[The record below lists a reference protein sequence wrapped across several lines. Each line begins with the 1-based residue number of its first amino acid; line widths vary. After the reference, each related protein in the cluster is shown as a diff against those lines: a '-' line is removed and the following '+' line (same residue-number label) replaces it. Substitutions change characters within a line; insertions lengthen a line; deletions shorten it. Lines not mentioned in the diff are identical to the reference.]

1 MSRSSLSLAVDEL
14 APWGHSFAAA
24 GGWKLYLVGGIV
36 RDLLLGMEFA
46 FDTEV
51 DMTTDARP
59 DVTEEVL
66 RGWADSVWTQGK
78 RFGTVGCRKDGR
90 VVEITTHRADAY
102 KETSRKPAVV
112 FGADVCTDL
121 SRRDF
126 TINAMAVQLP
136 ARGGAPSEA
145 QTGRTEPEIIDP
157 FGGKADLERRVLE
170 TPLEPEVSFADD
182 PLRMMRAAR
191 FVAALNVEPTR
202 SVTAAMTKLAARLQI
217 VSSERISAELRL
229 LLLLE
234 DPAPGVRLL
243 AETGLL
249 RQIFGGTSEP
259 ACLRSPLPLAS
270 LTPSLSLRLAALLW
284 GVEDMDETLR
294 RLNFSSSDV
303 RESAASARAAASLLE
318 LANSALGRQ
327 ASTSVGHSL
336 PKSASRPAGEETEE
350 LGHAPIQDSNVRRW
364 AAEAAPVASQSLELA
379 AAAASC
385 AAPAGEAQR
394 CRSWLD
400 SFAEHFRRLDFE
412 ENLQD
417 PSAALTGEEVMAE
430 LGIPPGPAVGA
441 ALRYLESLRINEG
454 PQPPTAARAR
464 LREWHALRP

>member
-1 MSRSSLSLAVDEL
+1 
-14 APWGHSFAAA
+14 
-24 GGWKLYLVGGIV
+24 
-36 RDLLLGMEFA
+36 MEFA

-102 KETSRKPAVV
+102 KETSRKPAVA
-112 FGADVCTDL
+112 FGTDVRTDL

-136 ARGGAPSEA
+136 ARSGAPSEA

-157 FGGKADLERRVLE
+157 CGGRADLERRVLE

-202 SVTAAMTKLAARLQI
+202 SVTTAMTNLAARLQI
-217 VSSERISAELRL
+217 VSFERISAELRL

-243 AETGLL
+243 SETGLL
-249 RQIFGGTSEP
+249 RQIFGGASEP
-259 ACLRSPLPLAS
+259 ACRRAPLPLAS
-270 LTPSLSLRLAALLW
+270 LTPSLPLRLAALLW
-284 GVEDMDETLR
+284 GVEDMGETLQ
-294 RLNFSSSDV
+294 RLSFSLSDV
-303 RESAASARAAASLLE
+303 RESEASARAAAALLE
-318 LANSALGRQ
+318 LANSAPASQ

-336 PKSASRPAGEETEE
+336 PKSVPRSADEESE
-350 LGHAPIQDSNVRRW
+350 GFAHAPIPDSIVRRW

-379 AAAASC
+379 AAAASV
-385 AAPAGEAQR
+385 AVPAGEAKR
-394 CRSWLD
+394 CRAWLD
-400 SFAEHFRRLDFE
+400 SFAERFRRLDFE
-412 ENLQD
+412 ENLKD
-417 PSAALTGEEVMAE
+417 PSAPLTGEEVMAE
-430 LGIPPGPAVGA
+430 LGIPPGPPVGE

-454 PQPPTAARAR
+454 PQSPTKAKAR